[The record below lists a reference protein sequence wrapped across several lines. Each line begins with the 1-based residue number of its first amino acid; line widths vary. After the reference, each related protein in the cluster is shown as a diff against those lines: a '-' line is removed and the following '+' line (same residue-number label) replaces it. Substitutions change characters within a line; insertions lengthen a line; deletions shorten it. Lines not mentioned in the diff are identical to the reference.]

1 MARSVGLDIHPRGVR
16 AVEVTGGR
24 KSFRISRYMER
35 SLTPRGG
42 APDPDELREALIE
55 IFRGG
60 KFSRHSVVTAV
71 EAHETVV
78 REIPVPFRS
87 DDQIR
92 KVVKYEAEHHLHDC
106 DADDVVVQYTKVG
119 ESADGTNLLVFAARK
134 EAIGRRIEYARS
146 AGVEPLAMDL
156 DALAAYYAVRAAD
169 LFVDAPPCVLLE
181 IGHRST
187 GMVFVV
193 EGEVRALRSVRMG
206 VDSIAQGLA
215 RDMDI
220 GFTEADSKLAELSSD
235 EDSGDLLL
243 PLEVLDD
250 RKETEKS
257 HTELERDLFHHKRD
271 EFAARLKREF
281 IRSSAAL
288 RGAGRPQRI
297 IVTGPGLHVPGL
309 LDLLGQRLGTS
320 IQAFRPSEHFPCKLD
335 GDAKQEFDAGAAV
348 ALGLAL
354 KGIGNAP
361 IEIDF
366 RQEELQVANK
376 FELLKN
382 SLAITVTLAF
392 IGLLAFSFYC
402 VIKKRELQDE
412 RFEPMLTNAFQS
424 FSEAAAKYNQLGD
437 KLIESRYLVDVGR
450 TEQAGER
457 PMAVRRFIDE
467 LRRMKK
473 RLHRVVGDDR
483 GLPPLTSALQT
494 WNDIFSIVS
503 RNHEQIGF
511 IDFES
516 ISITQERVRFN
527 VVLPSIAEAE
537 NFLEE
542 PLKKALPEMELDGGL
557 GSEPIKDTDFHR
569 VPFNFRKKRE
579 RRR

>member
-1 MARSVGLDIHPRGVR
+1 MAKSVGLDIHPRGVR

-24 KSFRISRYMER
+24 KNFRITRYMER

-42 APDPDELREALIE
+42 TPDPEELREALTE

-60 KFSRHSVVTAV
+60 KFSKHNVVTAV
-71 EAHETVV
+71 EAHDTVV
-78 REIPVPFRS
+78 REISVPFKA

-106 DADDVVVQYTKVG
+106 DADDVIVQYTKVG
-119 ESADGTNLLVFAARK
+119 ESGDGTNLLVFAARK
-134 EAIGRRIEYARS
+134 ESIGRRIEYARS

-156 DALAAYYAVRAAD
+156 DALAAYYAVRAAG
-169 LFVDAPPCVLLE
+169 LFEDAPPCVLLE

-187 GMVFVV
+187 GMIFVV
-193 EGEVRALRSVRMG
+193 DGEVRALRSVRMG
-206 VDSIAQGLA
+206 VDSIAQSLA

-220 GFTEADSKLAELSSD
+220 DFSAADHKLSELSAD
-235 EDSGDLLL
+235 EEGDLLL
-243 PLEVLDD
+243 PIDRLDD
-250 RKETEKS
+250 KKETEKS
-257 HTELERDLFHHKRD
+257 HHQLERDLFHHKRD
-271 EFAARLKREF
+271 EFVARLKREF

-288 RGAGRPQRI
+288 RGAGRPERI
-297 IVTGPGLHVPGL
+297 LVTGAGLQVPGL
-309 LDLLGQRLGTS
+309 LELLGQRLGTAIDS
-320 IQAFRPSEHFPCKLD
+320 FRPSEHFPCKV
-335 GDAKQEFDAGAAV
+335 DAEAKEEFDAGAAV

-354 KGIGNAP
+354 KGIGKVP
-361 IEIDF
+361 VEIDF

-382 SLAITVTLAF
+382 SLAITVTLVF

-424 FSEAAAKYNQLGD
+424 FSEVAAQYNQLGD
-437 KLIESRYLVDVGR
+437 RLIEARYQVDVGR
-450 TEQAGER
+450 IEQAGER
-457 PMAVRRFIDE
+457 PLAVRRFINE

-473 RLHRVVGDDR
+473 RLHRVVGDDQ
-483 GLPPLTSALQT
+483 GLPPLKSALQT
-494 WNDIFSIVS
+494 WNEIFGIVNK
-503 RNHEQIGF
+503 NHEQIGY

-516 ISITQERVRFN
+516 IFITQERVRFN

-537 NFLEE
+537 NYLEE
-542 PLKKALPEMELDGGL
+542 PLKKVLPDMELDGGL
-557 GSEPIKDTDFHR
+557 GSEPAKNTDYQR
-569 VPFNFRKKRE
+569 VLFNFRKKRE
-579 RRR
+579 RRGR

>member
-24 KSFRISRYMER
+24 KSFRIARYTER

-42 APDPDELREALIE
+42 APDPEELREALLE

-60 KFSRHSVVTAV
+60 KFSKHNVVTAV
-71 EAHETVV
+71 EAHDTVV
-78 REIPVPFRS
+78 REIPVPFKA

-106 DADDVVVQYTKVG
+106 DADDVIVQYTKVG

-134 EAIGRRIEYARS
+134 DAIGRRIDYARS

-156 DALAAYYAVRAAD
+156 DALAAYYAVQAAG
-169 LFVDAPPCVLLE
+169 LFEDAPPCVLLE
-181 IGHRST
+181 IGHRSI
-187 GMVFVV
+187 GMIFVV
-193 EGEVRALRSVRMG
+193 DGEVRALRSVRMG
-206 VDSIAQGLA
+206 VDSIAHGLA

-220 GFTEADSKLAELSSD
+220 DFTEADHKLTELSSD
-235 EDSGDLLL
+235 EDGGDLLL
-243 PLEVLDD
+243 PLERLDD

-257 HTELERDLFHHKRD
+257 HAELERDLFHHKRD
-271 EFAARLKREF
+271 EFVARLKREF

-288 RGAGRPQRI
+288 RGAGRPERVL
-297 IVTGPGLHVPGL
+297 VTGAGLQVPGL
-309 LDLLGQRLGTS
+309 LELLGQRLGTA
-320 IQAFRPSEHFPCKLD
+320 IDAFRPSEHFPCKLD
-335 GDAKQEFDAGAAV
+335 GEAKEEFDAGAAV

-354 KGIGNAP
+354 KGIGKVP
-361 IEIDF
+361 VEIDF

-392 IGLLAFSFYC
+392 VGLLAFSFYC
-402 VIKKRELQDE
+402 VIKKRALQDE

-424 FSEAAAKYNQLGD
+424 FSEAAAKYNGLGD
-437 KLIESRYLVDVGR
+437 KLIESRYQVDVGR
-450 TEQAGER
+450 IEQGGER
-457 PMAVRRFIDE
+457 PLAVRRFISE

-473 RLHRVVGDDR
+473 RLHRVVGDDQ
-483 GLPPLTSALQT
+483 GLPPLRSALQT
-494 WNDIFSIVS
+494 WNDIFGIVS
-503 RNHEQIGF
+503 KNHEQIGY

-516 ISITQERVRFN
+516 INITQERVRFN

-537 NFLEE
+537 AYLEE
-542 PLKKALPEMELDGGL
+542 PLKKVLPDMELDGGL
-557 GSEPIKDTDFHR
+557 ASEPIKNTDFHR
-569 VPFNFRKKRE
+569 VPFNFRKIRE
-579 RRR
+579 RGR

>member
-24 KSFRISRYMER
+24 KSFRIARYMER

-42 APDPDELREALIE
+42 APDPEELREALLE
-55 IFRGG
+55 IFKGG
-60 KFSRHSVVTAV
+60 KFSKHCVVIAV
-71 EAHETVV
+71 EAHATVV
-78 REIPVPFRS
+78 REIPVPFKA

-106 DADDVVVQYTKVG
+106 DADDVIVQYTKVG
-119 ESADGTNLLVFAARK
+119 ESVDGTNLLVFAARK
-134 EAIGRRIEYARS
+134 DAIGRRIEYARS

-156 DALAAYYAVRAAD
+156 DALAAYYAVQAAG
-169 LFVDAPPCVLLE
+169 LFDDAPPCVLLE

-193 EGEVRALRSVRMG
+193 DGAVRALRSVRLG
-206 VDSIAQGLA
+206 VDSITHGLA

-220 GFTEADSKLAELSSD
+220 DFTEADQKLAELSSD
-235 EDSGDLLL
+235 EHGDLLL
-243 PLEVLDD
+243 PLERLDD

-257 HTELERDLFHHKRD
+257 HTELERDLYHHKRD
-271 EFAARLKREF
+271 DFVARLKREF

-288 RGAGRPQRI
+288 RGAGRPERI
-297 IVTGPGLHVPGL
+297 LVTGPGLQVPGL
-309 LDLLGQRLGTS
+309 LELLGQRLGTA
-320 IQAFRPSEHFPCKLD
+320 IDAFRPSEHFPCKLD
-335 GDAKQEFDAGAAV
+335 GEAKAEFDAGAAV

-354 KGIGNAP
+354 KGLGHAP
-361 IEIDF
+361 VEIDF

-382 SLAITVTLAF
+382 SLAITVSLAF

-402 VIKKRELQDE
+402 VFKKRDLEE

-437 KLIESRYLVDVGR
+437 KLIESRHQVDVGR
-450 TEQAGER
+450 IEQGGER
-457 PMAVRRFIDE
+457 PLAVRRFIGE

-473 RLHRVVGDDR
+473 RLRRVVGDDQ
-483 GLPPLTSALQT
+483 GLPPLRSALQT
-494 WNDIFSIVS
+494 WNDIFGIVS
-503 RNHEQIGF
+503 KNHEQIGY

-516 ISITQERVRFN
+516 INIKQDSVRFN

-537 NFLEE
+537 NYLEG
-542 PLKKALPEMELDGGL
+542 PLKKLLPDMELDGGL
-557 GSEPIKDTDFHR
+557 GSEPIKGTELHR

>member
-24 KSFRISRYMER
+24 KSFRIAKYREH

-42 APDPDELREALIE
+42 APDPEELREALTD
-55 IFRGG
+55 IFKNGR
-60 KFSRHSVVTAV
+60 FSKHSVVTAV
-71 EAHETVV
+71 EAHDTVV
-78 REIPVPFRS
+78 REIPVPFKA

-106 DADDVVVQYTKVG
+106 DADDVIVQYTKVG
-119 ESADGTNLLVFAARK
+119 ESADGTHLLVFAARK

-156 DALAAYYAVRAAD
+156 DALAAYNAVRAAG
-169 LFVDAPPCVLLE
+169 LFEDAPPCVLLE

-193 EGEVRALRSVRMG
+193 DGEVRALRSVRMG

-220 GFTEADSKLAELSSD
+220 DFTEADHKLTELSSD
-235 EDSGDLLL
+235 EDSGDLLIR
-243 PLEVLDD
+243 LEALDE

-288 RGAGRPQRI
+288 RGSGRPERI
-297 IVTGPGLHVPGL
+297 IVTGAGLQVPGL
-309 LDLLGQRLGTS
+309 LELLGQRLGTA
-320 IQAFRPSEHFPCKLD
+320 IEAFRPSEHFPCKLD
-335 GDAKQEFDAGAAV
+335 GEAKEDFDAGAAV

-354 KGIGNAP
+354 KGIGNVP

-402 VIKKRELQDE
+402 VIKKRELQDK

-424 FSEAAAKYNQLGD
+424 FSEVASKYNQLGD
-437 KLIESRYLVDVGR
+437 RLIESRYLVDVTR
-450 TEQAGER
+450 TEQSGER
-457 PMAVRRFIDE
+457 PLAVRRFISQ
-467 LRRMKK
+467 LRLMKT
-473 RLHRVVGDDR
+473 RLHRIVGDDR

-494 WNDIFSIVS
+494 WNDIFSVVNK
-503 RNHEQIGF
+503 NHKQIGY

-516 ISITQERVRFN
+516 INITQDRVRFN

-537 NFLEE
+537 NYMEE
-542 PLKKALPEMELDGGL
+542 PLKDVLADMELDGGL
-557 GSEPIKDTDFHR
+557 GSEPIKDTDFQR
-569 VPFNFRKKRE
+569 VQFNYRKKRE
-579 RRR
+579 GRR

>member
-1 MARSVGLDIHPRGVR
+1 MGKSVGLDIHPRGVR
-16 AVEVTGGR
+16 AVELTGGR
-24 KSFRISRYMER
+24 KSFRINRYMER

-42 APDPDELREALIE
+42 APDPEELREALLE
-55 IFRGG
+55 IFKGG
-60 KFSRHSVVTAV
+60 KFSKHCVVTAV
-71 EAHETVV
+71 EAHDTVV
-78 REIPVPFRS
+78 REIPVPFKA

-106 DADDVVVQYTKVG
+106 DADDVIVQYTRVS
-119 ESADGTNLLVFAARK
+119 ESGDGTNLLVFAARK
-134 EAIGRRIEYARS
+134 EAISRRIEYARS

-156 DALAAYYAVRAAD
+156 DALAAYYAVQAAG
-169 LFVDAPPCVLLE
+169 LFEDAPPCVLLE

-187 GMVFVV
+187 GMIFVV
-193 EGEVRALRSVRMG
+193 DGEVRALRSVRMG

-220 GFTEADSKLAELSSD
+220 DIGEADHKLTELSAE
-235 EDSGDLLL
+235 EDGDLLL
-243 PLEVLDD
+243 PIDRLDD

-257 HTELERDLFHHKRD
+257 HSQLERDLFHHKRD
-271 EFAARLKREF
+271 EFVARLKREF

-288 RGAGRPQRI
+288 RGAGRPERI
-297 IVTGPGLHVPGL
+297 LVTGAGLQVPGL
-309 LDLLGQRLGTS
+309 LELLGQRLGTAIDS
-320 IQAFRPSEHFPCKLD
+320 FRPSEHFPCKV
-335 GDAKQEFDAGAAV
+335 DAEAKEEFDAGAAV

-354 KGIGNAP
+354 KGIGKVP
-361 IEIDF
+361 VEIDF

-382 SLAITVTLAF
+382 SLAITVTLVF

-424 FSEAAAKYNQLGD
+424 FSEVAAQYNQLGD
-437 KLIESRYLVDVGR
+437 RLIEARYQVDVGR
-450 TEQAGER
+450 IEQAGER
-457 PMAVRRFIDE
+457 PLAVRRFINE

-473 RLHRVVGDDR
+473 RLHRVVGDDQ
-483 GLPPLTSALQT
+483 GLPPLKSALQT
-494 WNDIFSIVS
+494 WNEIFGIVNK
-503 RNHEQIGF
+503 NHEQIGY

-516 ISITQERVRFN
+516 IFITQERVRFN

-537 NFLEE
+537 NYLEE
-542 PLKKALPEMELDGGL
+542 PLKKVLPDMELDGGL
-557 GSEPIKDTDFHR
+557 GSEPAKNTDYQR
-569 VPFNFRKKRE
+569 VLFNFRKKRE
-579 RRR
+579 RRGR

>member
-24 KSFRISRYMER
+24 KSFRIARYMER

-42 APDPDELREALIE
+42 APDPEELREALLE
-55 IFRGG
+55 IFKGG
-60 KFSRHSVVTAV
+60 RFSKHCVVTAV
-71 EAHETVV
+71 EAHDTVV
-78 REIPVPFRS
+78 REIPVPFKA

-106 DADDVVVQYTKVG
+106 DADDVIVQYTKVS
-119 ESADGTNLLVFAARK
+119 ESADTTNLLVFAARK

-156 DALAAYYAVRAAD
+156 DALAAYYAVRAAGI
-169 LFVDAPPCVLLE
+169 FVDAPPCVLLE

-193 EGEVRALRSVRMG
+193 DGEVRALRSVRMG
-206 VDSIAQGLA
+206 VDSIAHGMA
-215 RDMDI
+215 RDMEIDI
-220 GFTEADSKLAELSSD
+220 TAADHKLTELSSD

-243 PLEVLDD
+243 PLEQIDD
-250 RKETEKS
+250 RRETEKS
-257 HTELERDLFHHKRD
+257 HADLERDLFHHKRD
-271 EFAARLKREF
+271 EFVARLKREF

-297 IVTGPGLHVPGL
+297 IVTGSGLQVPGL
-309 LDLLGQRLGTS
+309 LELVGQRLGTAVE
-320 IQAFRPSEHFPCKLD
+320 AFRPSEHFPCKLD
-335 GDAKQEFDAGAAV
+335 GEAKEEFDAGAAV

-354 KGIGNAP
+354 RGVGNVP

-376 FELLKN
+376 FELLKS

-424 FSEAAAKYNQLGD
+424 FSEAANKYNQLD
-437 KLIESRYLVDVGR
+437 DRLVESRYLVDVGR
-450 TEQAGER
+450 IEQGGER
-457 PMAVRRFIDE
+457 PMAVRRFIGE

-473 RLHRVVGDDR
+473 RLHRIVGDDR

-494 WNDIFSIVS
+494 WNDIFAIISK
-503 RNHEQIGF
+503 NHEQIGF

-516 ISITQERVRFN
+516 ISISQERVRFN
-527 VVLPSIAEAE
+527 VVMPSIAEAE
-537 NFLEE
+537 NYLEE
-542 PLKKALPEMELDGGL
+542 PLKKILSDMELDGGL
-557 GSEPIKDTDFHR
+557 GSEPIKDTDYHR
-569 VPFNFRKKRE
+569 IPFNFRKKRE

>member
-1 MARSVGLDIHPRGVR
+1 MARSVGLDIHARGVC

-24 KSFRISRYMER
+24 KNLRVARYMER
-35 SLTPRGG
+35 SVTPRGG
-42 APDPDELREALIE
+42 APDPEELREALVE
-55 IFRGG
+55 IFKGG
-60 KFSRHSVVTAV
+60 RFSKHSVVTAV
-71 EAHETVV
+71 AAHDTVV
-78 REIPVPFRS
+78 REIPVPFKA

-106 DADDVVVQYTKVG
+106 DADDVIVQYTKVS
-119 ESADGTNLLVFAARK
+119 ESGDGTHLLVFAARK
-134 EAIGRRIEYARS
+134 EAISRRIEYARS

-156 DALAAYYAVRAAD
+156 DALAAYYAVQAAG
-169 LFVDAPPCVLLE
+169 LFDDAPPCVLLE

-193 EGEVRALRSVRMG
+193 DGEVRALRSVRMG

-215 RDMDI
+215 RDMEIDI
-220 GFTEADSKLAELSSD
+220 SEADHKLTELSAD
-235 EDSGDLLL
+235 EEGDLLL
-243 PLEVLDD
+243 PIDRLDD

-257 HTELERDLFHHKRD
+257 HSQLERDLFHHKRD
-271 EFAARLKREF
+271 EFVARLKREF

-288 RGAGRPQRI
+288 RGAGRPERI
-297 IVTGPGLHVPGL
+297 LVTGAGLQVPGL
-309 LDLLGQRLGTS
+309 LELLGQRLGTAIDS
-320 IQAFRPSEHFPCKLD
+320 FRPSEHFACKFNSD
-335 GDAKQEFDAGAAV
+335 VKQDFDTGAAV

-354 KGIGNAP
+354 KGVGKVP
-361 IEIDF
+361 VEIDF

-382 SLAITVTLAF
+382 SLAITVTLVF

-424 FSEAAAKYNQLGD
+424 FSEVAAKHNQLGE
-437 KLIESRYLVDVGR
+437 KLVEPRDHVDVGR
-450 TEQAGER
+450 IEQAGDR
-457 PMAVRRFIDE
+457 PLAVRRFINE

-473 RLHRVVGDDR
+473 RLHRVVGDDQ
-483 GLPPLTSALQT
+483 GLPPLKSALET
-494 WNDIFSIVS
+494 WNDLFGIVN
-503 RNHEQIGF
+503 RNHEQIGY

-516 ISITQERVRFN
+516 VSITQDRVRFN

-537 NFLEE
+537 NYLEE
-542 PLKKALPEMELDGGL
+542 PFKKALPDMELDGGL
-557 GSEPIKDTDFHR
+557 GSEPIKNTDFHR
-569 VPFNFRKKRE
+569 IQFNYRKKKE
-579 RRR
+579 RGR

>member
-1 MARSVGLDIHPRGVR
+1 MARSVGLDIHARGVR

-24 KSFRISRYMER
+24 KNFRVARYMER

-42 APDPDELREALIE
+42 APDPEELREALVE

-71 EAHETVV
+71 EAHDTVV
-78 REIPVPFRS
+78 REIPVPFKA

-106 DADDVVVQYTKVG
+106 DADDVIVQYTKVG
-119 ESADGTNLLVFAARK
+119 ESGDGTNLLVFAARK
-134 EAIGRRIEYARS
+134 EAISRRIEYARS

-156 DALAAYYAVRAAD
+156 DALAAYYAVQAAGLLD
-169 LFVDAPPCVLLE
+169 DAPPCVLLE

-187 GMVFVV
+187 GMVFIVD
-193 EGEVRALRSVRMG
+193 GEVRALRSVRMG

-215 RDMDI
+215 RDMEID
-220 GFTEADSKLAELSSD
+220 FSEADHKLTELSAD
-235 EDSGDLLL
+235 EEGDLLL
-243 PLEVLDD
+243 PIDRVDD

-257 HTELERDLFHHKRD
+257 HVQLERDLFHHKRD
-271 EFAARLKREF
+271 EFVARLKREF

-288 RGAGRPQRI
+288 RGAGRPERVL
-297 IVTGPGLHVPGL
+297 VTGAGLQVPGL
-309 LDLLGQRLGTS
+309 LELLGQRLGTPIDS
-320 IQAFRPSEHFPCKLD
+320 FRPSEHFPCKLNSD
-335 GDAKQEFDAGAAV
+335 VKENFDNGAAV

-354 KGIGNAP
+354 KGIGNVP
-361 IEIDF
+361 VEIDF

-382 SLAITVTLAF
+382 SLAITVTLVF

-412 RFEPMLTNAFQS
+412 RYEPMLTNAFQS
-424 FSEAAAKYNQLGD
+424 FSEVAAKHNQLGD
-437 KLIESRYLVDVGR
+437 KLVDARHHVDVSR
-450 TEQAGER
+450 IEQAGER
-457 PMAVRRFIDE
+457 PLAVRRFINE

-473 RLHRVVGDDR
+473 RLHRVVGDDQ
-483 GLPPLTSALQT
+483 GLPPLKSAVQT
-494 WNDIFSIVS
+494 WNDIFGVVNQ
-503 RNHEQIGF
+503 NHEQIGY

-537 NFLEE
+537 NYLEE
-542 PLKKALPEMELDGGL
+542 PFKKILPDMELDGGL
-557 GSEPIKDTDFHR
+557 GSEPIKNTDFHR
-569 VPFNFRKKRE
+569 VQFNYRKKRE
-579 RRR
+579 RGR